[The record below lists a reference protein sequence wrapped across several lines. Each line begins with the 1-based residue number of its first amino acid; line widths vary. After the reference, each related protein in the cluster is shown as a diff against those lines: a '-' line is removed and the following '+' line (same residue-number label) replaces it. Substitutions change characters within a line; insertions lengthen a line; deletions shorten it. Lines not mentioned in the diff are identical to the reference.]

1 MRTINLIIIHCTATP
16 RGRAVS
22 MDELRRWH
30 RAQGWTD
37 VGYHYLIGLDGTISE
52 GRPLEQVGAHCRGY
66 NAHSIGVCYVGGL
79 STDGRTPL
87 DTRTSEQRSSMTVL
101 LRRLKQMFPKARVCG
116 HHDLNPAKACPCF
129 NVGREFGC

>member
-116 HHDLNPAKACPCF
+116 HHDLNPAKVCPCF
-129 NVGREFGC
+129 DVGREFGC

>member
-129 NVGREFGC
+129 DVGREFGC